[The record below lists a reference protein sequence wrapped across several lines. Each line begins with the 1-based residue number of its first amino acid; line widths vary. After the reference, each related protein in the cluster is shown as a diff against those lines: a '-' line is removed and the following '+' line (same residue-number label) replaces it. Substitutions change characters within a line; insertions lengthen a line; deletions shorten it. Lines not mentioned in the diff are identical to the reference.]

1 MSTADGAVSFWRNW
15 GELLWVTLDGAIMAD
30 GASAKPEAP
39 AARVEAGEPEAELD
53 DPVEEEE
60 LMTKLPA
67 TAAALAS
74 DSKLPMASYMGLLKS
89 RLPSVVTSW
98 RPNSVGVS

>member
-1 MSTADGAVSFWRNW
+1 M
-15 GELLWVTLDGAIMAD
+15 TLDGAIMAD

-98 RPNSVGVS
+98 RPNSVGVSCKSEITFLKKRIL

>member
-1 MSTADGAVSFWRNW
+1 M
-15 GELLWVTLDGAIMAD
+15 TLDGAIMAD
-30 GASAKPEAP
+30 GASATLDGAFHPPAKPEAP
-39 AARVEAGEPEAELD
+39 AARVEAGEPEAE

-60 LMTKLPA
+60 GMTKLPA

-89 RLPSVVTSW
+89 RLPSEVTSW
-98 RPNSVGVS
+98 RPNSVGASCNT

>member
-1 MSTADGAVSFWRNW
+1 M
-15 GELLWVTLDGAIMAD
+15 TLEGAIMAD

-39 AARVEAGEPEAELD
+39 AARVEAGEPEADE
-53 DPVEEEE
+53 PVEEEG
-60 LMTKLPA
+60 MTKLPA

-74 DSKLPMASYMGLLKS
+74 DSKLPISSYMGLLKS

-98 RPNSVGVS
+98 RPNSV

>member
-1 MSTADGAVSFWRNW
+1 M
-15 GELLWVTLDGAIMAD
+15 TLDGAIMAD

-39 AARVEAGEPEAELD
+39 AARVEAGEPEAD
-53 DPVEEEE
+53 DEPVEEEE

-98 RPNSVGVS
+98 RPNSVGVSCKSKITFFKKGEFL